1 MEGFGPHQT
10 PTLEENQFYKDRM
23 TTNDQ
28 GGGGLVLIFL
38 GTTTFTYSIQ
48 EEKKAGNNL
57 FYN

>member
-28 GGGGLVLIFL
+28 GGGLVLIFL

>member
-23 TTNDQ
+23 TTNDR